1 VVLTVDRLDRLGDA
15 IRIARRAFRIAR
27 QSVVIGMGL
36 SIIAMGV
43 AAVGWLP
50 AAWGAL
56 LQEGIDVAVIL
67 NALRVVTGPSEQ
79 LRLGDEDAI
88 VGRRFSDEHPRLQAE
103 LERLRSAA
111 DALGS
116 EPPGIAL
123 EQVRAVN
130 TFLVEE
136 LLPHEQ
142 AEDSELYPVLARV
155 LGGHDSMGTMSRAH
169 AEIGRLVARLGRLL
183 DAVPNDD
190 LQPEDIRELQSVLYG
205 LHAVLRL
212 HFAQEN
218 EGYFSLLD
226 TEEMPLHGKTGRLV
240 VRGSSDQPPRG
251 ER

>member
-1 VVLTVDRLDRLGDA
+1 VLTVDRLDRLGDA
-15 IRIARRAFRIAR
+15 LRIARRAIRIAR
-27 QSVVIGMGL
+27 QSVVVGMGL

-56 LQEGIDVAVIL
+56 LQEGIDVTVIL
-67 NALRVVTGPSEQ
+67 NALRVVTGRSEQ
-79 LRLGDEDAI
+79 LRLEDEDAI
-88 VGRRFSDEHPRLQAE
+88 VGRRFSDEHPRLQSQ

-116 EPPGIAL
+116 DPPHAAL
-123 EQVRAVN
+123 EQVRSVN
-130 TFLVEE
+130 RFLVEE

-169 AEIGRLVARLGRLL
+169 AEIGRLVGRLGRLL
-183 DAVPNDD
+183 DGIPNDD
-190 LQPEDIRELQSVLYG
+190 LHGEDVRELQGVLYG
-205 LHAVLRL
+205 LYAVLRL

-226 TEEMPLHGKTGRLV
+226 TEEAAPHAKAGRLN
-240 VRGSSDQPPRG
+240 RGSSDQPARG
-251 ER
+251 DG